1 MNGKGNCQ
9 DAENA
14 ARESVQVFPS
24 AAQQVQKTP
33 YVLVI
38 PLQSGVILNKTGRF
52 RDTESYLRQA
62 VETRT
67 RLLPKGVN
75 QLMSVAEGAVGE
87 CLTTQRCFL
96 EAEPW
101 RGDWGV
107 LYQSWGKSEKAA
119 RYRLRC
125 SVQFSTTRFAHDLV
139 KFLGY
144 EKMPILTFLSYC
156 EQSLITSQLNESADS
171 SKSTCRPTG
180 QEGTQ

>member
-1 MNGKGNCQ
+1 VNGKGNCQ

-33 YVLVI
+33 YVLLI

-52 RDTESYLRQA
+52 RDAESYLRQA

-96 EAEPW
+96 EAEPYLQ
-101 RGDWGV
+101 RSHAAMRTIQGENGASTCGPVSILGQVRESLGV
-107 LYQSWGKSEKAA
+107 T
-119 RYRLRC
+119 RLRC
-125 SVQFSTTRFAHDLV
+125 PVQLQQPASHTT
-139 KFLGY
+139 
-144 EKMPILTFLSYC
+144 
-156 EQSLITSQLNESADS
+156 
-171 SKSTCRPTG
+171 
-180 QEGTQ
+180 